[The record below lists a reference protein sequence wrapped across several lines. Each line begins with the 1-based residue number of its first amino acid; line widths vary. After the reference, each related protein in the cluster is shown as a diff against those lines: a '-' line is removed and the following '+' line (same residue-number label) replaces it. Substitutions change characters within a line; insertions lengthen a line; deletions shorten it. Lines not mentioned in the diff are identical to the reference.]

1 MLAKRHLIL
10 STLIAVLFPLTSL
23 AGWTP
28 AVHHFSPADYS
39 AGTQNWDMVQQ
50 ANGWMYVANNYGLL
64 ETDGFSWH
72 LYGIH
77 NATAIRSVALGKDGA
92 IYVGGTDEFGV
103 FTPNEL
109 GELHYEN
116 LSLQIPERYRQ
127 FGEVWHMQ
135 VANDM
140 LYVQTRYYIF
150 ICEANG
156 EIEVLDP
163 GSIIYNS
170 LFWEG
175 DLYVATARDLYV
187 YTGNRLHVLH
197 DAELLRG
204 TVVCGLLPYGNE
216 GMMIATDFQGLYLY
230 DGQSIRPFTTDADS
244 YISTNQLYT
253 LAINDHQI
261 AFGTVLGGVVLTDL
275 QGQNAKYLTRTDG
288 LQNNTV
294 LSLLFDAQGNLW
306 MGLDKGIDVINSSNP
321 VLLYRDEQIDYGSGY
336 SCIEH
341 AGMLYMGTNQGL
353 YAMPHMA
360 ASLTFVEGSQGQ
372 VWNVCEIGGT
382 LFCCHNRGLFIVHD
396 MRLQALD
403 CEDGVWN
410 ICPISDST
418 AIVGSYAGFY
428 YLYRQKK
435 DWHLQALQ
443 GVSETALYYTLDAAG
458 HIWFLSSRGVERLT
472 LHLDE
477 YRLESQLMIA
487 QDAAQRIYSLA
498 RWGENVYLTADQ
510 YFGVV
515 NKDGVLMEDSLAAQR
530 LAGMHRY
537 LRVAEDVDKNLWLIH
552 DDCISVREYDASTQ
566 TYQDEQVVVY
576 SPSLLIG
583 GFANMSFP
591 QAGGVIVGGVDGFH
605 YLRVPTDVTHP
616 ANHIYVRRVT
626 TLNENPVLLYG
637 ESYDLQVQAL
647 TIPPYERVLRVQLS
661 GSYIIDDP
669 LLFRTRLYPLEESFT
684 PWTPS
689 SYRDL
694 IGLPTGGDFRLDIE
708 MQSTQTGQIYTR
720 SLPIK
725 LVYPPYL
732 SRWARLGYIILAA
745 LLLAWTIWVI
755 YRKVQYSKRRLTEEK
770 NREIY
775 QQQMRIL
782 QLENERAQADL
793 RSKSQELSN
802 ILLSEANR
810 KEWNEEVL
818 NEIRRIVDCL
828 NTDRISEAKGKIQ
841 HLQHRLAR
849 NGERTINWKRFE
861 ENFDI
866 VNNQFITHLTALYPW
881 MNKQERRMCVYIHI
895 GLTSKEIAP
904 LLNLSIRGAEMM
916 RYRIR
921 IKMNIDASMSLKQ
934 HLFEIQ
940 QHQAEH
946 K

>member
-1 MLAKRHLIL
+1 MLANRNLIL
-10 STLIAVLFPLTSL
+10 TTLITFLFPLITL
-23 AGWTP
+23 AAWTP
-28 AVHHFSPADYS
+28 TLHHFSPADYS

-50 ANGWMYVANNYGLL
+50 SNGWMYVANNYGLL
-64 ETDGFSWH
+64 ETDGFSWR

-77 NATAIRSVALGKDGA
+77 NATAIRSVALGNDGA

-103 FTPNEL
+103 FMPNEL
-109 GELHYEN
+109 GELQYQN
-116 LSLQIPERYRQ
+116 LSLQLPERYRQ
-127 FGEVWHMQ
+127 FGEVWQLQ
-135 VANDM
+135 VANDV

-156 EIEVLDP
+156 DIEVLDP
-163 GSIIYNS
+163 GAIVYNS

-175 DLYVATARDLYV
+175 DLYVATSRDLYV
-187 YTGNRLHVLH
+187 YTGNRLHVLR

-216 GMMIATDFQGLYLY
+216 GMMIATDFHGLYLY
-230 DGQSIRPFTTDADS
+230 DGKSIRPFKTEADA
-244 YISTNQLYT
+244 YISANQLYT
-253 LAINDHQI
+253 LAINEHQI

-275 QGQNAKYLTRTDG
+275 QGRGAKYITRTDG

-306 MGLDKGIDVINSSNP
+306 MGLDKGIDVMNSSNP

-353 YAMPHMA
+353 YAMPNPA
-360 ASLTFVEGSQGQ
+360 ASLSFVEGSQGQ

-382 LFCCHNRGLFIVHD
+382 LFCCHNRGLFIVD
-396 MRLQALD
+396 GMKLRAME
-403 CEDGVWN
+403 CSDGVWN
-410 ICPISDST
+410 ICSITDST
-418 AIVGSYAGFY
+418 AIVGGYAGFY
-428 YLYRQKK
+428 YLYRQKNS
-435 DWHLQALQ
+435 WYLQTLQ
-443 GVSETALYYTLDAAG
+443 GISETALYYTLDAAG
-458 HIWFLSSRGVERLT
+458 HIWFLSSRGVECLT

-477 YRLESQLMIA
+477 FRLESQLVIA
-487 QDAAQRIYSLA
+487 QDAAPRTYSLA
-498 RWGENVYLTADQ
+498 RWGDNVYLTADN

-515 NKDGVLMEDSLAAQR
+515 NAAGALAVDSTAAHD
-530 LAGMHRY
+530 LAGIHRY
-537 LRVAEDVDKNLWLIH
+537 LHVAEDVDKNLWLLY
-552 DDCISVREYDASTQ
+552 DGCISVRAYDASTH

-576 SPSLLIG
+576 SPSMLIG
-583 GFANMSFP
+583 GFANICFP
-591 QAGGVIVGGVDGFH
+591 QTGGVIVGGVDGFH
-605 YLRVPTDVTHP
+605 YLHVPTDVIHP

-626 TLNENPVLLYG
+626 TLNENPMLLYG
-637 ESYDLQVQAL
+637 ESYDLL
-647 TIPPYERVLRVQLS
+647 TRSLIIPPYERVLRVQLS
-661 GSYIIDDP
+661 GSYVIDDQ

-684 PWTPS
+684 PWTSS

-694 IGLPTGGDFRLDIE
+694 IGLPSGGDFRLDIE
-708 MQSTQTGQIYTR
+708 MQSTHTGQVYTR
-720 SLPIK
+720 SLPMT

-732 SRWARLGYIILAA
+732 SRWARLGYIILGI
-745 LLLAWTIWVI
+745 LFLAWIIWLI
-755 YRKVQYSKRRLTEEK
+755 SRRVQYSKRRLAEEK
-770 NREIY
+770 NKEIY

-810 KEWNEEVL
+810 KEWNEDVL

-828 NTDRISEAKGKIQ
+828 NTDRIPEAKGKIQ

-881 MNKQERRMCVYIHI
+881 MSKQERRMCVYIHI

-940 QHQAEH
+940 QRQTDTN
-946 K
+946 